1 MAERNEGDSAVKRF
15 HLGRL
20 LLVVVG
26 MFGFGYALVPL
37 YGLICDI
44 TGLNGQNQGL
54 TLSAAVAE
62 APDPSRTIRVE
73 FVTTVN
79 NNLPWE
85 FRAQQSSVVVHP
97 GEFNTVTFE
106 ARNNGDHDVIAQATP
121 SVAPWE
127 AAAYVRKTECFC
139 FSPQPFAKGEHKLM
153 PVRFLV
159 DPAVPADVDT
169 ITLSYTFFDATRFA
183 QVGD

>member
-1 MAERNEGDSAVKRF
+1 MSEPFKKPGK
-15 HLGRL
+15 HLHTGRL
-20 LLVVVG
+20 LLVVAA

-37 YGLICDI
+37 YGLICDV

-54 TLSAAVAE
+54 TLSATVAE

-73 FVTTVN
+73 FLTTVN

-85 FRAQQSSVVVHP
+85 FTAQQSSVDVHP
-97 GEFNTVTFE
+97 GEFATVYFE
-106 ARNNGDHDVIAQATP
+106 AKNNGDHDVIAQATP
-121 SVAPWE
+121 SVVPWE
-127 AAAYVRKTECFC
+127 AAEFVRKTECFC

-153 PVRFLV
+153 PVRFLI

-183 QVGD
+183 QVDN